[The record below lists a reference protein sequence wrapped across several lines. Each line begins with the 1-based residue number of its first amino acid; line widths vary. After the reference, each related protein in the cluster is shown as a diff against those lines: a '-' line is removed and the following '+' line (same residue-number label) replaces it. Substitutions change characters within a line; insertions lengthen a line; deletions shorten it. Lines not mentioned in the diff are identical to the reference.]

1 VFVGQRDKEVVKPN
15 QRGGETMRSF
25 TIPGEPV
32 AKARPRVTS
41 RGIAYTPAKTKNYET
56 LVKELYWAQ
65 YAGHE
70 MLQGPLRLSV
80 RAYFQIPK
88 SMSRKRRIAMQE
100 GKERPTKRPD
110 VDNVIKAIADS
121 LNGIA
126 YGDDSQI
133 VSATAEKFWG
143 TPRVEVEIDELAY
156 LADEREGMKEG

>member
-1 VFVGQRDKEVVKPN
+1 
-15 QRGGETMRSF
+15 MRSF
-25 TIPGEPV
+25 VIPGEPV
-32 AKARPRVTS
+32 AKGRPRVTS

-65 YAGHE
+65 YAGFGL
-70 MLQGPLRLSV
+70 MQGPLKLSV

-88 SMSRKRRIAMQE
+88 SASKKRRIAMQE
-100 GKERPTKRPD
+100 GKERPLKRPD

-133 VSATAEKFWG
+133 VTATIEKYWG

-156 LADEREGMKEG
+156 LADERAGIKEG